1 MSSFSYRVRLLLS
14 RRNSF
19 VFNNFVVLSFL
30 NASCLFPPEEVVSG
44 KYGSLEVTRHALVE
58 QTRLIEYGGQQLAG
72 AKENERIFL
81 NEEVCLL
88 GIVKIAE
95 KLL

>member
-1 MSSFSYRVRLLLS
+1 M
-14 RRNSF
+14 
-19 VFNNFVVLSFL
+19 
-30 NASCLFPPEEVVSG
+30 SG

-72 AKENERIFL
+72 AKEKERIFL

>member
-1 MSSFSYRVRLLLS
+1 M
-14 RRNSF
+14 
-19 VFNNFVVLSFL
+19 VLSFL

-72 AKENERIFL
+72 AKEKRKNILE
-81 NEEVCLL
+81 
-88 GIVKIAE
+88 
-95 KLL
+95 

>member
-1 MSSFSYRVRLLLS
+1 MSW
-14 RRNSF
+14 
-19 VFNNFVVLSFL
+19 
-30 NASCLFPPEEVVSG
+30 
-44 KYGSLEVTRHALVE
+44 KYGSSSHKYRHALVE